1 MPALAGEFNTKITF
15 GIMSSLM
22 TENSM
27 DTSPRI
33 MILGIGNI
41 LFSDEGFGIRVI
53 EKLTDLYEFSENVS
67 LVDGGVL
74 GMNLLGFISEAD
86 QLIVVDV
93 VRNGGQPGSLVRL
106 EGEEIPARV
115 RAKNSLHQVDFLEAL
130 TMCQVFDK
138 VPQTVILG
146 VEPQDIETLSD
157 ELTSSIQAKVDPV
170 IEMVLA
176 EIARR
181 GASYWKKNKELCA

>member
-1 MPALAGEFNTKITF
+1 
-15 GIMSSLM
+15 
-22 TENSM
+22 
-27 DTSPRI
+27 